1 MHEYRAGGASLD
13 GWDSRSPCPI
23 PQRRVGLGSLCGFS
37 FEFLATLP
45 KGLCRLAHL
54 PQEYLKT
61 VSCLPRSLSQPHCSS
76 LSLPLR
82 SFAWRT
88 TFWRLLSFCHVPPRR
103 PCPPR
108 SSVLFITAPWALP
121 TTLPQALTG
130 PASGPWFHSSF
141 PLVVCAPKPS
151 SSLQADPC
159 HGSSSQYSVCP
170 SVGYHSYFSGLT
182 SHGAEG
188 GEQAGTCFCAC
199 LHGDSRLA
207 PGLLFPVCTF
217 LPVEGELCH
226 DPASQLL
233 DLITWELEPE
243 GALDRCPCASG
254 LLCQPHR

>member
-1 MHEYRAGGASLD
+1 MHKSRAGGASLD

-45 KGLCRLAHL
+45 KGLCSPVHL
-54 PQEYLKT
+54 PQEFLKT

-121 TTLPQALTG
+121 TTLPQALTA

-141 PLVVCAPKPS
+141 PLVVCPTPQTQLLS
-151 SSLQADPC
+151 SGRPLSRLQFSVL
-159 HGSSSQYSVCP
+159 GSSKC
-170 SVGYHSYFSGLT
+170 GLPFLF
-182 SHGAEG
+182 
-188 GEQAGTCFCAC
+188 FCSN
-199 LHGDSRLA
+199 L
-207 PGLLFPVCTF
+207 
-217 LPVEGELCH
+217 
-226 DPASQLL
+226 
-233 DLITWELEPE
+233 TW
-243 GALDRCPCASG
+243 G
-254 LLCQPHR
+254 